1 MEWRIEMKYKK
12 IIYIFFISLFIVG
25 CQSEVSKANSVE
37 EYIPSHLM
45 NAEVTADIMTLE
57 FPYEIKE
64 KLEKIGNKMS
74 DSITNNLDWYLKYA
88 EEEIIPK
95 KTFPYH
101 QNLGITKEEYDFM
114 IDKMNNAEYV
124 NTKDGKLFFKQKD
137 HEIQILSDE
146 NLNLIKNIR
155 IDTEK
160 NIIKTPLGECEYEG
174 EIKASDEQK
183 ATGPWSGKMWT
194 LKSDGLLYHF
204 SLGKLKNINKSIIYI
219 SIKGIYKDR
228 IINTEEAVE
237 FHSVS

>member
-1 MEWRIEMKYKK
+1 MKYKK
-12 IIYIFFISLFIVG
+12 LVYILFISLFIVG

-37 EYIPSHLM
+37 EYIPSRLM

-57 FPYEIKE
+57 FPYGIKE

-74 DSITNNLDWYLKYA
+74 ASITNNLDWYLKYA

-114 IDKMNNAEYV
+114 IDEMNNAEYI
-124 NTKDGKLFFKQKD
+124 NTKDGKLFFKKKD

-146 NLNLIKNIR
+146 NLKLIKNIR

-160 NIIKTPLGECEYEG
+160 NTIKTPFGECEYEG

-194 LKSDGLLYHF
+194 LKKRWITLSFFIRKVKKHKQIYHLYF
-204 SLGKLKNINKSIIYI
+204 NKRYI
-219 SIKGIYKDR
+219 
-228 IINTEEAVE
+228 
-237 FHSVS
+237 

>member
-1 MEWRIEMKYKK
+1 
-12 IIYIFFISLFIVG
+12 YI
-25 CQSEVSKANSVE
+25 
-37 EYIPSHLM
+37 
-45 NAEVTADIMTLE
+45 
-57 FPYEIKE
+57 
-64 KLEKIGNKMS
+64 
-74 DSITNNLDWYLKYA
+74 
-88 EEEIIPK
+88 
-95 KTFPYH
+95 
-101 QNLGITKEEYDFM
+101 
-114 IDKMNNAEYV
+114 
-124 NTKDGKLFFKQKD
+124 NTKDGKLFFKKKD

-160 NIIKTPLGECEYEG
+160 NTIKTPLGECEYEG

-194 LKSDGLLYHF
+194 LKSNGLLYHF

>member
-1 MEWRIEMKYKK
+1 M
-12 IIYIFFISLFIVG
+12 IYIFFISLFIVG

-95 KTFPYH
+95 KTFPDH

-114 IDKMNNAEYV
+114 IDKMDNAEYI
-124 NTKDGKLFFKQKD
+124 NTKDGKLFFKKKD

-155 IDTEK
+155 IDT
-160 NIIKTPLGECEYEG
+160 
-174 EIKASDEQK
+174 
-183 ATGPWSGKMWT
+183 
-194 LKSDGLLYHF
+194 
-204 SLGKLKNINKSIIYI
+204 
-219 SIKGIYKDR
+219 
-228 IINTEEAVE
+228 
-237 FHSVS
+237 

>member
-1 MEWRIEMKYKK
+1 
-12 IIYIFFISLFIVG
+12 
-25 CQSEVSKANSVE
+25 
-37 EYIPSHLM
+37 
-45 NAEVTADIMTLE
+45 
-57 FPYEIKE
+57 
-64 KLEKIGNKMS
+64 
-74 DSITNNLDWYLKYA
+74 
-88 EEEIIPK
+88 
-95 KTFPYH
+95 
-101 QNLGITKEEYDFM
+101 M
-114 IDKMNNAEYV
+114 IDKMDNAEYI
-124 NTKDGKLFFKQKD
+124 NTKDGKLFFKKKD

-160 NIIKTPLGECEYEG
+160 NTIKTPLGECEYEG

-194 LKSDGLLYHF
+194 LKSNGLLYHF

>member
-1 MEWRIEMKYKK
+1 MKYKK
-12 IIYIFFISLFIVG
+12 LVYILLTLLFAVG
-25 CQSEVSKANSVE
+25 CQSEASKANSVE

-57 FPYEIKE
+57 FPYGIKE

-74 DSITNNLDWYLKYA
+74 ASITNNLDWYLKYA

-114 IDKMNNAEYV
+114 IDEMNNAKYV
-124 NTKDGKLFFKQKD
+124 NTKDGKLLFKKKGD
-137 HEIQILSDE
+137 EIQILSDE
-146 NLNLIKNIR
+146 NLKLIKNIR

-160 NIIKTPLGECEYEG
+160 NIIKTPFGECEYEG
-174 EIKASDEQK
+174 EIEASDEQK
-183 ATGPWSGKMWT
+183 ATGPWSGKRWT

-204 SLGKLKNINKSIIYI
+204 SLGKLKDINKSIIFI

-228 IINTEEAVE
+228 IINAEEAVE
-237 FHSVS
+237 FHSIS